1 MGVIRAEPA
10 RVSDWAARSIG
21 AAWRA
26 FDLQLAAYAALL
38 GAIGL
43 IMAYSNSVE
52 QGQSLLDGSTT
63 FVRGLMWT
71 GIALIAF
78 VIATAF
84 DYKWLKTFA
93 WPLYGL
99 QIALLLGTLAIGSG
113 VGGSARWVSIGPL
126 QFQFSEIAKILMIV
140 VLANYL
146 GARQGKLTTLPSI
159 LGACLL
165 VGPPWILVMAQ
176 PDLGTS
182 LVLLAIL
189 GGMLFMSGASL
200 RWLAAIA
207 ITVLAALPFVW
218 NNVLRDYQQQ
228 RILSFLEPSNDIQG
242 AGWQIHQ
249 SQIAVGS
256 GGWFGKGLTNGTQN
270 QLNFLPVQES
280 DFVAAIYLE
289 ELGFLGALLLLV
301 LFAALL
307 WRILV
312 GGWRS
317 KDPFGTMFAAGLA
330 SMILFQLVV
339 NLGMVV
345 GIMPITGIPLPF
357 VSHGGASS
365 AGPPQDLVDL
375 VPVGP
380 PDRHPIE
387 PLEVLEVGPGDL
399 ADRPAHVAPELEDG
413 PRRIPGWRSRG
424 AVALRLAHRRG
435 VVATAGSGAA
445 GRPISGHR
453 LGRPARAGGR
463 GSWLIPTGRGW
474 ARRGRRTRRRRRS
487 RRAGPT

>member
-1 MGVIRAEPA
+1 MGVIRTEPA

-38 GAIGL
+38 GTIGL

-52 QGQSLLDGSTT
+52 QGQSLLEGSTT

-78 VIATAF
+78 VVATAF

-146 GARQGKLTTLPSI
+146 GARQGRLTTLPSI
-159 LGACLL
+159 LGACVL

-189 GGMLFMSGASL
+189 AGMLFMSGASL
-200 RWLAAIA
+200 RWLAALA
-207 ITVLAALPFVW
+207 IGVLAALPFIW

-228 RILSFLEPSNDIQG
+228 RILNYLNPSTDIQG
-242 AGWQIHQ
+242 AGWQLQ
-249 SQIAVGS
+249 QALIAVGS
-256 GGWFGKGLTNGTQN
+256 GGPFGKGLTNGTQN

-280 DFVAAIYLE
+280 DFVAAIYFE
-289 ELGFLGALLLLV
+289 ELGFIGALLLLV

-317 KDPFGTMFAAGLA
+317 KDPFGIMFAAGLA
-330 SMILFQLVV
+330 SMILFQLIV

-345 GIMPITGIPLPF
+345 GILPITGIPLPF
-357 VSHGGASS
+357 VSHGGASLIS
-365 AGPPQDLVDL
+365 LA
-375 VPVGP
+375 VG
-380 PDRHPIE
+380 
-387 PLEVLEVGPGDL
+387 
-399 ADRPAHVAPELEDG
+399 
-413 PRRIPGWRSRG
+413 
-424 AVALRLAHRRG
+424 
-435 VVATAGSGAA
+435 
-445 GRPISGHR
+445 
-453 LGRPARAGGR
+453 LGILQSVNIRQTRAE
-463 GSWLIPTGRGW
+463 W
-474 ARRGRRTRRRRRS
+474 
-487 RRAGPT
+487 

>member
-1 MGVIRAEPA
+1 MGVIRAQPA

-78 VIATAF
+78 VIATVF

-99 QIALLLGTLAIGSG
+99 QLALLVGTLAIGTG

-126 QFQFSEIAKILMIV
+126 QFQFSEIAKILMII

-146 GARQGKLTTLPSI
+146 GARQGRLTTLPSI

-165 VGPPWILVMAQ
+165 VGPPWVLVMLQ

-189 GGMLFMSGASL
+189 AGMLFMSGASL
-200 RWLAAIA
+200 RWLAALA
-207 ITVLAALPFVW
+207 IGVLAALPFVW
-218 NNVLRDYQQQ
+218 NNILRDYQQQ
-228 RILSFLEPSNDIQG
+228 RILGFLEPSNDIQG
-242 AGWQIHQ
+242 AGWQLHQ

-256 GGWFGKGLTNGTQN
+256 GGLFGKGLTNGTQN

-312 GGWRS
+312 AGLRS
-317 KDPFGTMFAAGLA
+317 KDPFGTMFAAGVA
-330 SMILFQLVV
+330 SMILFQLIV

-357 VSHGGASS
+357 VSHGGASLIS
-365 AGPPQDLVDL
+365 LA
-375 VPVGP
+375 VG
-380 PDRHPIE
+380 
-387 PLEVLEVGPGDL
+387 
-399 ADRPAHVAPELEDG
+399 
-413 PRRIPGWRSRG
+413 
-424 AVALRLAHRRG
+424 
-435 VVATAGSGAA
+435 
-445 GRPISGHR
+445 
-453 LGRPARAGGR
+453 LGILQSVNIRQ
-463 GSWLIPTGRGW
+463 
-474 ARRGRRTRRRRRS
+474 TRVEW
-487 RRAGPT
+487 

>member
-99 QIALLLGTLAIGSG
+99 QIALLLGTLAIGTG

-159 LGACLL
+159 LGACVL

-218 NNVLRDYQQQ
+218 NNILRDYQQQ

-357 VSHGGASS
+357 VSHGGASLIS
-365 AGPPQDLVDL
+365 LA
-375 VPVGP
+375 VG
-380 PDRHPIE
+380 
-387 PLEVLEVGPGDL
+387 
-399 ADRPAHVAPELEDG
+399 
-413 PRRIPGWRSRG
+413 
-424 AVALRLAHRRG
+424 
-435 VVATAGSGAA
+435 
-445 GRPISGHR
+445 
-453 LGRPARAGGR
+453 LGILQSINIRQTRAE
-463 GSWLIPTGRGW
+463 W
-474 ARRGRRTRRRRRS
+474 
-487 RRAGPT
+487 

>member
-10 RVSDWAARSIG
+10 RMTDWASRSIG

-38 GAIGL
+38 AILGL
-43 IMAYSNSVE
+43 VMAYTNSVE
-52 QGQSLLDGSTT
+52 QGQVVLSSGTT

-93 WPLYGL
+93 WPLYLL
-99 QIALLLGTLAIGSG
+99 QIGLLILTLGIGHG
-113 VGGSARWVSIGPL
+113 VGGASRWISIGPFD
-126 QFQFSEIAKILMIV
+126 FQFSELAKILMIV

-146 GARQGKLTTLPSI
+146 GSRQGRLGSIWSI
-159 LGACLL
+159 LGACIL
-165 VGPPWILVMAQ
+165 VGPPFLLVMLQ

-200 RWLAAIA
+200 RWLGAMAAAVI
-207 ITVLAALPFVW
+207 AALPLIW
-218 NNVLRDYQQQ
+218 TYVLRDYQKQ
-228 RILSFLEPSNDIQG
+228 RLSAFLNPASDTQG
-242 AGWQIHQ
+242 AGYQLNQ
-249 SQIAVGS
+249 SVIAVGS
-256 GGWFGKGLTNGTQN
+256 GGPFGMGLTNGTQN

-289 ELGFLGALLLLV
+289 ELGFIGALILLI

-307 WRILV
+307 WRLLV
-312 GGWRS
+312 SGWRS
-317 KDPFGTMFAAGLA
+317 KDPFGMMFSAGLA

-339 NLGMVV
+339 NLGMVI

-357 VSHGGASS
+357 VSHGGASLIS
-365 AGPPQDLVDL
+365 LA
-375 VPVGP
+375 VG
-380 PDRHPIE
+380 
-387 PLEVLEVGPGDL
+387 
-399 ADRPAHVAPELEDG
+399 
-413 PRRIPGWRSRG
+413 
-424 AVALRLAHRRG
+424 
-435 VVATAGSGAA
+435 
-445 GRPISGHR
+445 
-453 LGRPARAGGR
+453 LGIVQSINIRQTRAE
-463 GSWLIPTGRGW
+463 W
-474 ARRGRRTRRRRRS
+474 
-487 RRAGPT
+487 